1 MKPYVF
7 IDGEFYDK
15 ENAKISVWDHGFLY
29 GDGVFEGI
37 RAYNNRVF
45 MLDEHLKRLYESAKT
60 IRLKIPYSFEEF
72 KKYVIETCAKNEI
85 QNGYIRLVVSRGFG
99 DLGIDIRKCPKATVV
114 IIADTIKLYPQEMY
128 EKGLKLIIAS
138 TRKNFPAAINP
149 KIKSLN
155 YLNNILAKIECIDHE
170 VEEVVMINS
179 SGFVTECSADNIFI
193 VKDGKLITPSPSV
206 GLLIGVTRNVV
217 MKLAL
222 EHGYKVEEAL
232 LDTHDLFVADECF
245 LTGTGAELI
254 PVIEISGMVICD
266 GMPGEIT
273 NKLIRT
279 FKEYVSKEGTPIY
292 KK

>member
-60 IRLKIPYSFEEF
+60 IRLKIPYSFEEL

-138 TRKNFPAAINP
+138 TRKN
-149 KIKSLN
+149 
-155 YLNNILAKIECIDHE
+155 
-170 VEEVVMINS
+170 
-179 SGFVTECSADNIFI
+179 
-193 VKDGKLITPSPSV
+193 
-206 GLLIGVTRNVV
+206 
-217 MKLAL
+217 
-222 EHGYKVEEAL
+222 
-232 LDTHDLFVADECF
+232 
-245 LTGTGAELI
+245 
-254 PVIEISGMVICD
+254 
-266 GMPGEIT
+266 
-273 NKLIRT
+273 
-279 FKEYVSKEGTPIY
+279 
-292 KK
+292 